1 MKRPTLIL
9 YLVML
14 AVEVIL
20 AVLGLNY
27 MEDGALK
34 IIILGLL
41 VVAIVM
47 TAIVVVRGSVQVGK
61 TRK

>member
-1 MKRPTLIL
+1 MLIL
-9 YLVML
+9 YLVIL

-34 IIILGLL
+34 IIILALL
-41 VVAIVM
+41 VVAIIM
-47 TAIVVVRGSVQVGK
+47 TAVVVVRGSVQVGK